1 MATQYPSD
9 FPHPTIA
16 GFGITVASG
25 VIRADMT
32 MHQLQRRLYKT
43 MPHTFSLRF
52 VLSTEQW
59 FDWQRW
65 VTDNGFKW
73 FEMSLP
79 SMYAGRTFSCSSP
92 LLVRITSDVQVTA
105 ITRDHFEVLVTA
117 ESAPSVPASVPRQT
131 GGWIVAG
138 NPHTPSLP
146 DVIAAETAGGISP
159 AANAITG
166 GDPGWTAA

>member
-1 MATQYPSD
+1 MATQYPSE

-16 GFGITVASG
+16 GFGINVASG
-25 VIRADMT
+25 VIRADMP

-59 FDWQRW
+59 FDWQKW

-73 FEMSLP
+73 FEMNLP
-79 SMYAGRTFSCSSP
+79 SMYAGRTFACSST
-92 LLVRITSDVQVTA
+92 LLVRLISDVQVTA

-117 ESAPSVPASVPRQT
+117 ESAPSVPATVPRQT
-131 GGWIVAG
+131 GGWVVAG
-138 NPHTPSLP
+138 KPQTPSLP
-146 DVIAAETAGGISP
+146 DVIVAETAGGISP
-159 AANAITG
+159 AADAISG

>member
-16 GFGITVASG
+16 GFGINVASG
-25 VIRADMT
+25 VIRSDMS
-32 MHQLQRRLYKT
+32 MHQQQRRLYKT

-73 FEMSLP
+73 FEMDLP
-79 SMYAGRTFSCSSP
+79 SMYAGRTFECSSP
-92 LLVRITSDVQVTA
+92 LLVRLISDVQVTA

-117 ESAPSVPASVPRQT
+117 ESAPSVPATVPRQT

-138 NPHTPSLP
+138 LPATPSSL
-146 DVIAAETAGGISP
+146 DVIVAETGGGISP
-159 AANAITG
+159 AANTITG